1 MKLIVRNVH
10 KYLSFFISV
19 QLLLWTAS
27 GIYFS
32 FNKIELVRGEQYRLT
47 NFSDINLEEID
58 FNIPKTSDL
67 EIKKRLDKTILILS
81 SDSGT
86 SYLNSDGTSLD
97 KISSEMAMLLVKQN
111 TTLIPIEA
119 EEITSQKDGS
129 EYRGRALPLI
139 KVISKNEKDK
149 LINVYLNVYSGEVT
163 AIRSMQW
170 KIWDVMWGFHIMDW
184 QERDNIDNLF
194 LKIFSILALVSSISG
209 ILLFFKIDFK
219 R

>member
-58 FNIPKTSDL
+58 FNIPKTSNL
-67 EIKKRLDKTILILS
+67 QIKKRLDKTILILS

-129 EYRGRALPLI
+129 EYRGRTLPLI
-139 KVISKNEKDK
+139 KVISKNEEDK
-149 LINVYLNVYSGEVT
+149 LINVYLNIYSGDVT

-184 QERDNIDNLF
+184 QERDNIGNLF

-219 R
+219 K